1 MWQNETERD
10 NKQLFPPQPDLRE
23 VLRYREEKRAMSVSP
38 ILKCQILLC
47 GALLLAVFGARQAGL
62 PVYAGMKDAYRQV
75 LARDMNLAKE
85 QELLTLAGEML
96 LEFEARA
103 EEAASYLKEK
113 FEPATTEAE
122 TKAAE
127 APEEEQAA
135 WEGFYLKK
143 LPEGCSLKNYIPK
156 GEMVSP
162 LAWYTVSSPYGW
174 RKDPFTGKKG
184 DFHKGIDLAAA
195 EGVPILAAASGV
207 AEAVLADG
215 QGGNWVKL
223 RHQEGLSTRYCH
235 MQYVFVHP
243 GERVAAGQKI
253 GTVGQTG
260 KVTGP
265 HLHWELMY
273 ENTLYDPSQALGQAA
288 LL

>member
-10 NKQLFPPQPDLRE
+10 NKQLFPPQPDLKD
-23 VLRYREEKRAMSVSP
+23 VFRYREEKRAMPVSP

-62 PVYAGMKDAYRQV
+62 PAYEEMKDAYRQV
-75 LARDMNLAKE
+75 LAQDMDLGKE
-85 QELLTLAGEML
+85 KELLTLAGEAL
-96 LEFEARA
+96 WEFEARA
-103 EEAASYLKEK
+103 EEAAAYLKER
-113 FEPATTEAE
+113 FEEAAPDAERNTAENTEE
-122 TKAAE
+122 N
-127 APEEEQAA
+127 QAA
-135 WEGFYLKK
+135 WEGFSLKK
-143 LPEGCSLKNYIPK
+143 LPEGCSLKKYAPK
-156 GEMVSP
+156 EEMVSP

-184 DFHKGIDLAAA
+184 DFHKGIDLTAAEGTPILAAA
-195 EGVPILAAASGV
+195 EGV
-207 AEAVLADG
+207 AETVLADA

-223 RHQEGLSTRYCH
+223 RHGKGLSTRYCH

>member
-10 NKQLFPPQPDLRE
+10 NKQLFPPQPDLKD
-23 VLRYREEKRAMSVSP
+23 VFRYREEKRAMPVSP
-38 ILKCQILLC
+38 VLKCQILLC
-47 GALLLAVFGARQAGL
+47 SALLLVVLGARQVGL
-62 PVYAGMKDAYRQV
+62 PAYAEMKEAYRQV

-103 EEAASYLKEK
+103 EEAAAYLKKK
-113 FEPATTEAE
+113 FEAEAPATERNV
-122 TKAAE
+122 AE
-127 APEEEQAA
+127 APEGEWAA

-143 LPEGCSLKNYIPK
+143 LPEGCSLKCYMPK
-156 GEMVSP
+156 GEMLSP

-174 RKDPFTGKKG
+174 RKDPFTGRKG

-195 EGVPILAAASGV
+195 EGTPILAAAEGV
-207 AEAVLADG
+207 TEAVLADV

-223 RHQEGLSTRYCH
+223 RHKEGVSTRYCH

-243 GERVAAGQKI
+243 GETVAAGQKI

-265 HLHWELMY
+265 HLHWELMH